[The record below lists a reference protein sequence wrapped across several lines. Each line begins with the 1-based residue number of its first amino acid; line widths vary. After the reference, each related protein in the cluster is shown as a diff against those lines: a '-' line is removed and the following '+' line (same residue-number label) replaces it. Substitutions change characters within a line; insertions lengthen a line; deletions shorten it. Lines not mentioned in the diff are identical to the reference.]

1 MPVTRNS
8 ENLRSVLSMPA
19 TPEPPFLIH
28 MRPVSVFEFYKYFLF
43 TILKYPTLFGKQ
55 SSFSLSK
62 LTFCMAI
69 FNQPHYIQKHFQ
81 LLLVVELLSKL
92 ICGYKY
98 ISCSL
103 TSPGDL
109 GTNDWNS
116 HFSWFGKPTALES
129 LLQILVR
136 AQVLLT

>member
-1 MPVTRNS
+1 M
-8 ENLRSVLSMPA
+8 
-19 TPEPPFLIH
+19 
-28 MRPVSVFEFYKYFLF
+28 
-43 TILKYPTLFGKQ
+43 LFGKQ

-62 LTFCMAI
+62 LTFCMDI

-92 ICGYKY
+92 ISGYKY
-98 ISCSL
+98 VSCSL
-103 TSPGDL
+103 TSPGGL

-116 HFSWFGKPTALES
+116 YFSWFGKPTALKS
-129 LLQILVR
+129 LLQILLR